1 MKRCF
6 GWAPTSLRISRASD
20 QVAANGFSND
30 VAAGVEGFADVLDAT
45 TRWRH
50 DDDQIGLRFVQRV
63 VEVGEG

>member
-1 MKRCF
+1 
-6 GWAPTSLRISRASD
+6 
-20 QVAANGFSND
+20 VAANGFSND